1 MPIDRAVPS
10 TVLMAASTEAA
21 LRSGIFFLAISSTC
35 ALVRLPTLVLLGT
48 AEPLAIPTAFMIKMG
63 TGGVGVMKV
72 KERSAYTVMTTGV
85 IVPSSAWVFALKA
98 LQNSMM
104 LTPC

>member
-21 LRSGIFFLAISSTC
+21 LRSGIFFFAISSTC
-35 ALVRLPTLVLLGT
+35 ALVRLPTLVLFGI
-48 AEPLAIPTAFMIKMG
+48 ADPLEMPTAFMIKTG
-63 TGGVGVMKV
+63 TGGVLVMKV
-72 KERSAYTVMTTGV
+72 KERSAKTVMTTGV
-85 IVPSSAWVFALKA
+85 IVPSSAWVLALKA

-104 LTPC
+104 FTPC